1 MMIRKLMSRRHYW
14 AFFYWGSVLKA
25 LTSLEVEEAETELA
39 IEHSLRI
46 GLGNLNGTD

>member
-1 MMIRKLMSRRHYW
+1 MSRRHYW
-14 AFFYWGSVLKA
+14 AFFFYQGLVLKA

-46 GLGNLNGTD
+46 GLGNLN